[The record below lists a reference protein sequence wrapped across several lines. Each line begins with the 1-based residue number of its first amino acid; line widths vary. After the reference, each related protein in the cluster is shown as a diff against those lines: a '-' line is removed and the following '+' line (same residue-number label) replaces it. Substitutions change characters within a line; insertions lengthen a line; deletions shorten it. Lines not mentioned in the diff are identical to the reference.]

1 MAAGA
6 RICPGIA
13 AAEAAF
19 LPGQTCPAPEVPAA
33 YSVRM
38 ATRSDLNVIRV
49 GGREFLL
56 TVGGGE
62 AVHLARVAGDE
73 EERVAAAPDHYLG
86 DLEAAYDRAA
96 LEQLR
101 WLGTALCGRR
111 WILMA
116 SGEDSEDDDAV
127 FAPTCRRCLALMD
140 KLFPA
145 PALDPR
151 LPLVVQVLTDTV
163 AEYGTAEILGVPG
176 DQQAALRREV
186 RAAVRKRTG
195 HGMQTYAHESMIV
208 FVCQPVYDQ
217 HAGEHARMA
226 AEAIGRAAA
235 ALLSGEP
242 VTPVRSPMRLSWEAW
257 AVG

>member
-1 MAAGA
+1 MSGA
-6 RICPGIA
+6 M
-13 AAEAAF
+13 
-19 LPGQTCPAPEVPAA
+19 EVPVA

-38 ATRSDLNVIRV
+38 ATRSDLNVVRV
-49 GGREFLL
+49 GDREFLL

-62 AVHLARVAGDE
+62 AVHLAREAEDGE
-73 EERVAAAPDHYLG
+73 EKVAAAPDHYLG

-96 LEQLR
+96 LEELR

-116 SGEDSEDDDAV
+116 SGEDSVDDDAV
-127 FAPTCRRCLALMD
+127 FAPTCRSCLALMD
-140 KLFPA
+140 KLFPE
-145 PALDPR
+145 PVLDPR
-151 LPLVVQVLTDTV
+151 FAVVVQVLTDTV
-163 AEYGTAEILGVPG
+163 VEYGTAEILGVPG

-195 HGMQTYAHESMIV
+195 HGMQTYAHENMVV

-226 AEAIGRAAA
+226 AEAIDRAAA
-235 ALLSGEP
+235 TLLGGEP
-242 VTPVRSPMRLSWEAW
+242 VTPMLSPMRLFWEAW